1 MSIQH
6 ETLITPSGGML
17 ERDYQW
23 QGWLY
28 KERTGGWDV
37 NSTLYMLPL
46 ETVMISSPSYNSGQ
60 TPWICEGGAAEGRL
74 RVKVI
79 KKRAGDGMSA
89 ADIHYM
95 VDMLWDRGNETDAT

>member
-6 ETLITPSGGML
+6 ETLVMPSGGVL
-17 ERDYQW
+17 ERDYQK

-37 NSTLYMLPL
+37 NSTLCMPLL
-46 ETVMISSPSYNSGQ
+46 ETVIPSSSGYNSGQ
-60 TPWICEGGAAEGRL
+60 TTWICGGGTAEGRL

-79 KKRAGDGMSA
+79 EKRAGDGMSA
-89 ADIHYM
+89 ADIHCM
-95 VDMLWDRGNETDAT
+95 VDTLWDQGNKTDAT